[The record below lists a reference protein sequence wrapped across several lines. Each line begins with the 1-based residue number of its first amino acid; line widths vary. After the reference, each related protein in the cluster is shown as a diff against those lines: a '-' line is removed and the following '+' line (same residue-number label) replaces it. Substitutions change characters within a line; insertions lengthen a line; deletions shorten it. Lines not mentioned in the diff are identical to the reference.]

1 MPGKRASVKNEK
13 QYEALKDK
21 GMSKERAARIAN
33 SPGASSRGGKEVRLG
48 LELEPGRDERPEEGR
63 WPQGWQGRREEGLTV
78 FNLTDQLNGS
88 FEELMA
94 EILAMRRELERIRK
108 AAEVKPVRPLTR
120 APGPGTPKHSRAE
133 AA

>member
-1 MPGKRASVKNEK
+1 
-13 QYEALKDK
+13 
-21 GMSKERAARIAN
+21 
-33 SPGASSRGGKEVRLG
+33 
-48 LELEPGRDERPEEGR
+48 
-63 WPQGWQGRREEGLTV
+63 V

-94 EILAMRRELERIRK
+94 EIRAMRRELERIRK